1 MKTYI
6 FNISLEPDEEGWR
19 AFYPPLEHIGASTL
33 GKTPEEARQHIY
45 EVLSMIVEEFLEE
58 GRELPV
64 GNGLVITEGTA
75 VAVTR

>member
-1 MKTYI
+1 MYCGIRVYEKLDGM
-6 FNISLEPDEEGWR
+6 SAWL
-19 AFYPPLEHIGASTL
+19 L
-33 GKTPEEARQHIY
+33 GFIALRELLHIY

-58 GRELPV
+58 GRELPA

>member
-19 AFYPPLEHIGASTL
+19 AFYPPLAHIGASTW
-33 GKTPEEARQHIY
+33 GKTQEEARQHIY
-45 EVLSMIVEEFLEE
+45 EVLAMIVEEFLEE

>member
-1 MKTYI
+1 MQTYI
-6 FNISLEPDEEGWR
+6 FNVSLELDEEGWR
-19 AFYPPLEHIGASTL
+19 AFYPPLESIGASTW
-33 GKTPEEARQHIY
+33 GKTQEEALEHIH
-45 EVLSMIVEEFLEE
+45 EVLSMIVEEFIEE